1 MATLQTNP
9 MHDQLCSDDEP
20 ITDLQTGNSYRPGAA
35 GGFAN
40 NFGGAGG
47 RPVSLP
53 VSSRDNE
60 DVGQSWTGGL
70 SQGCAPVFQPFG
82 SPSMVISKTYIE
94 QFIALLFLRDG
105 Q

>member
-9 MHDQLCSDDEP
+9 MHDQLGSDDEP
-20 ITDLQTGNSYRPGAA
+20 ITDLQTGTSYRPGAV

-40 NFGGAGG
+40 NFGGAGA
-47 RPVSLP
+47 RPGSLP
-53 VSSRDNE
+53 VSSGPGDNE

-82 SPSMVISKTYIE
+82 SPSKTKC
-94 QFIALLFLRDG
+94 
-105 Q
+105 